1 MYGSSVTLL
10 QHTMN
15 VLIIYCHPV
24 EGSFCSAVRDAAM
37 KGFVSAG
44 HSVEVID
51 LASDNFDPVMS
62 ADEWNL
68 YYSSNGQV
76 PLGLETYVELTK
88 QADVLCFVYPTWW
101 SGLPAQL
108 KGWIERVM
116 IFGVAFT
123 LNKNNKVRPALR
135 NVKKIYAFT
144 TFGSPRWYV
153 RFINDNGKRIL
164 SRALRLSTGR
174 ASLKAMALYAM
185 DTQTEKQRKKFL
197 DRVTRETT
205 RS

>member
-1 MYGSSVTLL
+1 
-10 QHTMN
+10 MN

-24 EGSFCSAVRDAAM
+24 EGSFCSAMRDAAAA
-37 KGFVSAG
+37 GFLAAG
-44 HSVEVID
+44 HTVDVID
-51 LASDNFDPVMS
+51 LAADNFNPVMS
-62 ADEWNL
+62 ADEWDL

-76 PLGLETYVELTK
+76 PRGLERYVALTK
-88 QADVLCFVYPTWW
+88 QADILCFVYPTWW

-108 KGWIERVM
+108 KGWIERIM
-116 IFGVAFT
+116 IYGVAFT

-135 NVKKIYAFT
+135 NVRKIYVLS

-153 RFINDNGKRIL
+153 WFINDNGKRIL

-174 ASLKAMALYAM
+174 ASLHAMALYAM
-185 DTQTEKQRKKFL
+185 DTQTDLQRQKFL
-197 DRVTRETT
+197 TRITEKMS